1 MERKIVTV
9 FAGKGGVGKTTCA
22 AATALYYASCG
33 YRTLAIS
40 TDPTPSLGD
49 IFEVSGNRKSAK
61 VSDCLHIREIG
72 LDETKQM
79 WDTRF
84 GREVYEVFSSFVNI
98 GYQEFVDF
106 MISLLP
112 GLRDEFMVDYI
123 RELSAGDDLDV
134 LIWDTAPLGQTLTLL
149 ETPSMLRRH
158 LRMAPRIYSRLKV
171 GTQSRKP
178 VLETIKR
185 WERLSTENIRFL
197 RRHVRFYVVTIA
209 EALAVNQLE
218 RVFAEMNRFELQPEQ
233 LIVNNLARIDGSAF
247 LSRRAEEQLH
257 YLKLIRAI
265 ASSLPIVEVPMFAGE
280 IRGLGRLREFQ
291 RCLLPPHESASRQCG
306 DSV

>member
-1 MERKIVTV
+1 MGKKIITV

-40 TDPTPSLGD
+40 TDPTPSLAD
-49 IFEVSGNRKSAK
+49 IFEIDEGNRLAR
-61 VSDCLHIREIG
+61 VNDYLHIREIG
-72 LDETKQM
+72 LDETRQM

-84 GREVYEVFSSFVNI
+84 GREVYEVFSSFVSI
-98 GYQEFVDF
+98 SYPEFVDF
-106 MISLLP
+106 MMSLLP

-123 RELSAGDDLDV
+123 RELSGKDDLDV

-149 ETPSMLRRH
+149 ETPAMLWQH

-171 GTQSRKP
+171 GSQSREP
-178 VLETIKR
+178 VLDILKR
-185 WERLSTENIRFL
+185 WERLSSEDISFL
-197 RRHVRFYVVTIA
+197 RREVSFCIVTIA

-218 RVFAEMNRFELQPEQ
+218 RVFAELDRYELKPSQ
-233 LIVNNLARIDGSAF
+233 LIVNNIVRPDGSAF
-247 LSRRAEEQLH
+247 LDSRAEEQSR

-280 IRGLGRLREFQ
+280 VKGLGMLRDFQ
-291 RCLLPPHESASRQCG
+291 HYLFPPA
-306 DSV
+306 